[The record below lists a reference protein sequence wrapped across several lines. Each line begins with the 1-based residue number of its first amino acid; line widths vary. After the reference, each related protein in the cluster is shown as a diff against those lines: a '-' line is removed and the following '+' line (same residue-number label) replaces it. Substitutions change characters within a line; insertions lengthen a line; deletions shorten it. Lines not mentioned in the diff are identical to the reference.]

1 MRIDLLPQ
9 TLNGMLSHVMQ
20 EAGSVISIASKVQ
33 MFGWTAID
41 PKTKIKYDNDKN
53 LKEKLV
59 ELKIAMARL
68 ENEMKKRGM

>member
-1 MRIDLLPQ
+1 MRTDLLPQ
-9 TLNGMLSHVMQ
+9 GINGMLSHVMQ
-20 EAGSVISIASKVQ
+20 EAASVISAASKVQ

-41 PKTKIKYDNDKN
+41 PQTKIKYDNDK
-53 LKEKLV
+53 KLRGKLL